1 MEGAKVPTDRLLF
14 LPQELTRDEGV
25 HLLAGLDQLTAERRG
40 RVLSVVAALG
50 VDPDDLLVSGRPSP
64 GEARKLAIA
73 LAMSGSEVIAIDKD
87 RAVVEE
93 IRDQVTHAVRMD
105 STDEE
110 ALKSQGLEKIDCAFV
125 GMGQG
130 GRTFE
135 SAIMTVVS
143 LKRMGVKQICARAQ
157 SLTAG
162 EVFSA
167 VGATD
172 VVYPEIETAQRW
184 AYKLIAPHISEFLR
198 ERLPK
203 QQGASIHTC
212 DSYAY
217 TFKLLFQFASERFG
231 LTPSAISLEQIDAQL
246 VMEFLQHLETQRR
259 NCARTRNARLVA
271 IKSFMRFVEMR
282 MPALLE
288 QTRCILAI
296 PSKKTDTPLI
306 SYLLMD
312 EMKAILNAP
321 DLRHHTGIRDRAMLH
336 LCFAVGLRVSELV
349 GLPLHSVEMQT
360 GPSVHI
366 YGKGRKERV
375 LPLWQ
380 QAAVDLRAWLA
391 IRGNPPTPELFPNA
405 RGQPMTRSG
414 FEYVLR
420 KHVRVATGACPSI
433 EKKRISPH
441 VLRHYVP
448 LLTMSCNATSP

>member
-1 MEGAKVPTDRLLF
+1 
-14 LPQELTRDEGV
+14 
-25 HLLAGLDQLTAERRG
+25 
-40 RVLSVVAALG
+40 
-50 VDPDDLLVSGRPSP
+50 
-64 GEARKLAIA
+64 
-73 LAMSGSEVIAIDKD
+73 
-87 RAVVEE
+87 
-93 IRDQVTHAVRMD
+93 
-105 STDEE
+105 
-110 ALKSQGLEKIDCAFV
+110 
-125 GMGQG
+125 
-130 GRTFE
+130 
-135 SAIMTVVS
+135 MT
-143 LKRMGVKQICARAQ
+143 
-157 SLTAG
+157 
-162 EVFSA
+162 
-167 VGATD
+167 
-172 VVYPEIETAQRW
+172 P
-184 AYKLIAPHISEFLR
+184 IAPHISEFLR
-198 ERLPK
+198 ERLPQ

-246 VMEFLQHLETQRR
+246 VMEFLQHLETRRR

-282 MPALLE
+282 IPALLE

-306 SYLLMD
+306 SYLSMD
-312 EMKAILNAP
+312 EMKAILDAP
-321 DLRHHTGIRDRAMLH
+321 DLRHRTGIRDRAMLH

-375 LPLWQ
+375 LPLWK

-391 IRGNPPTPELFPNA
+391 IRGSPSAPELFLNA

-420 KHVRVATGACPSI
+420 KHVRVATGACSSI

-441 VLRHYVP
+441 VLRHSAAMLVLQATGDIRKVSLWMGHSSIQSTETYLRVDPTEKLEIMGDIVP
-448 LLTMSCNATSP
+448 LSLKRGRFTAPDKLMEMLRPGTGIC